1 MANLVRSLA
10 YAPTSN
16 LLLGLTRPATRA
28 VLFPQLEL
36 IELPLGAT
44 LYDEKAEQNF
54 VYFPSS
60 GIVSLLYTM
69 RNGNSAE
76 MAIVGSE
83 GLAGFAALLGG
94 LSTTTRAVIQVS
106 GQGFRLK
113 RRVLEKIM
121 DADSQFRRLMLRYA
135 QSLLTQFAQTAV
147 CNRHHSVEQQW
158 CRWIL
163 MTLDRG
169 SSCEIKMTQQLI
181 ADMLGVR
188 REAVSAV
195 ANSLKSEGMVN
206 YSRGVIEVLDRA
218 RMEERVCEC
227 YSLIVDETE
236 RLLPGSSK
244 RHAGRERPR
253 ASAKPNT
260 SHHDIEDS
268 EPVLEAGS
276 LQ

>member
-1 MANLVRSLA
+1 
-10 YAPTSN
+10 
-16 LLLGLTRPATRA
+16 
-28 VLFPQLEL
+28 VLFPQLEW
-36 IELPLGAT
+36 IEAPLGTT
-44 LYDEKAEQNF
+44 LYEEDEEQDS

-60 GIVSLLYTM
+60 GIVSLLYVM

-83 GLAGFAALLGG
+83 GLVGFGALLGG
-94 LSTTTRAVIQVS
+94 LSTTTRALVQVA

-121 DADSQFRRLMLRYA
+121 DGDPLFRRLMLRYT

-163 MTLDRG
+163 LTLDRG
-169 SSCEIKMTQQLI
+169 PSGQIKMTQQLI

-188 REAVSAV
+188 REGVSAV
-195 ANSLKSEGMVN
+195 ANSLKLDGIVD
-206 YSRGVIEVLDRA
+206 YSRGVIDVIDRE
-218 RMEERVCEC
+218 RIEQRVCEC
-227 YSLIVDETE
+227 YSLIVEETE

-244 RHAGRERPR
+244 RSPLRDDGLKVA
-253 ASAKPNT
+253 
-260 SHHDIEDS
+260 
-268 EPVLEAGS
+268 V
-276 LQ
+276 QQ